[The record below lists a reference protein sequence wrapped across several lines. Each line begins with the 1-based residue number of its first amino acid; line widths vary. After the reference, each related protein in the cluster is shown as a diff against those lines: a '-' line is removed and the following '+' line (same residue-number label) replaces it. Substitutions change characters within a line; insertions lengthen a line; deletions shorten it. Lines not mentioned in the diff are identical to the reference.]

1 MLLLAKFQAGYL
13 LLTLLVSAWQKRP
26 IFQSVQCTCYKL
38 YKQQLL
44 VRELMANYFA
54 LLLTTLLRW
63 WSILRTENFPLFA
76 LVTFFVEFQ
85 SIVLCL
91 LSMPNIWNSLI
102 AWEQRLEL
110 FHHKSLLYLILSC
123 GFSLNV
129 FVCRRG
135 PPKNTCL
142 IEFHFILYLS
152 KKTLRCSTQLYSS
165 A

>member
-13 LLTLLVSAWQKRP
+13 LLTFACPHGKKDLFFNLYNVH
-26 IFQSVQCTCYKL
+26 VTKL

-44 VRELMANYFA
+44 VRELNWRII
-54 LLLTTLLRW
+54 LR
-63 WSILRTENFPLFA
+63 WSILRTENFPLSFA
-76 LVTFFVEFQ
+76 LVKFFVEFQ

-152 KKTLRCSTQLYSS
+152 LKRR
-165 A
+165 